1 MRVLGIDL
9 VCIYL
14 FMQYTSKKDGYAVSR
29 LVEKAVA
36 DAEASGA
43 TVLSLGLL
51 NQASSKI
58 QHLLQCAT
66 AFTSLTVAFTAGL
79 QCEVQRVGV
88 GCGTAAEP

>member
-1 MRVLGIDL
+1 
-9 VCIYL
+9 
-14 FMQYTSKKDGYAVSR
+14 MQYTSRKDGYAVSR

-43 TVLSLGLL
+43 AVLSLGLL
-51 NQASSKI
+51 NQASKI

-88 GCGTAAEP
+88 RCGTAAEP